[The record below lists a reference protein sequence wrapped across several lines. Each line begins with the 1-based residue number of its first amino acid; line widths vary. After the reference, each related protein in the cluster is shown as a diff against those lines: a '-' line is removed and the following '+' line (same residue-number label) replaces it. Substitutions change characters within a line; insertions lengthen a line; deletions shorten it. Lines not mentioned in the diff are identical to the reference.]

1 MISALLRLFGCVRGK
16 GEYEKIDREKC
27 ASFATGTGIF
37 INVLLFAAK
46 LTAGIL
52 AASVAVVSDAFNN
65 ASDAVSSLVALVGF
79 KMAAKAGDKEHPLGH
94 GRMEYVAGLIVDML
108 VILVGAELLKSSV
121 TSIIHPE
128 LPSISALTVAFLCFS
143 LLAKS
148 WLYVFYKKVGKK
160 INSVALKGAATD
172 SISDVVATFVV
183 LLSALCGKYFGWKI
197 DGVAGLLVAA
207 FILFSGVK
215 ATKETVD
222 LLVGA
227 PPSKEF
233 VNNIYTFVGNYPEI
247 LGIHDVIVHDYG
259 PGKLVV
265 SFHAEVP
272 ADDDINLAHEVI
284 DRLEEDIHEK
294 FGCLVTVHMDPIVI
308 HDEIVNDM
316 RDFVRNAVAQTDE
329 TFTMHDFRM
338 TYGKDRKNLIFDLSV
353 PIESKWVLADAER
366 AVAAKIHE
374 LRPDCYAVIRAEHP
388 LV

>member
-128 LPSISALTVAFLCFS
+128 LPSISSLTVAFLCFS

-160 INSVALKGAATD
+160 INSAARASRKPRRGPTSKSSTPPQTMKPTRWQLSKTLALKAA
-172 SISDVVATFVV
+172 I
-183 LLSALCGKYFGWKI
+183 C
-197 DGVAGLLVAA
+197 
-207 FILFSGVK
+207 
-215 ATKETVD
+215 
-222 LLVGA
+222 
-227 PPSKEF
+227 
-233 VNNIYTFVGNYPEI
+233 
-247 LGIHDVIVHDYG
+247 
-259 PGKLVV
+259 
-265 SFHAEVP
+265 
-272 ADDDINLAHEVI
+272 
-284 DRLEEDIHEK
+284 R
-294 FGCLVTVHMDPIVI
+294 
-308 HDEIVNDM
+308 
-316 RDFVRNAVAQTDE
+316 
-329 TFTMHDFRM
+329 
-338 TYGKDRKNLIFDLSV
+338 KDRKNDLH
-353 PIESKWVLADAER
+353 K
-366 AVAAKIHE
+366 
-374 LRPDCYAVIRAEHP
+374 
-388 LV
+388 

>member
-37 INVLLFAAK
+37 INALLFAAK

-160 INSVALKGAATD
+160 
-172 SISDVVATFVV
+172 SI
-183 LLSALCGKYFGWKI
+183 
-197 DGVAGLLVAA
+197 
-207 FILFSGVK
+207 
-215 ATKETVD
+215 
-222 LLVGA
+222 
-227 PPSKEF
+227 PS
-233 VNNIYTFVGNYPEI
+233 P
-247 LGIHDVIVHDYG
+247 
-259 PGKLVV
+259 
-265 SFHAEVP
+265 
-272 ADDDINLAHEVI
+272 
-284 DRLEEDIHEK
+284 
-294 FGCLVTVHMDPIVI
+294 
-308 HDEIVNDM
+308 
-316 RDFVRNAVAQTDE
+316 
-329 TFTMHDFRM
+329 
-338 TYGKDRKNLIFDLSV
+338 
-353 PIESKWVLADAER
+353 
-366 AVAAKIHE
+366 
-374 LRPDCYAVIRAEHP
+374 
-388 LV
+388 